1 MVGHGH
7 GFLRLAVGISA
18 APRRPSHSEWAR
30 GFGIHVSGPAGVAI
44 ALIIGRFTAGNC
56 IGKVNFAAA
65 AAAAAAAVRAAAR
78 VVAGI
83 GGRGVRAL
91 VRSS

>member
-1 MVGHGH
+1 
-7 GFLRLAVGISA
+7 
-18 APRRPSHSEWAR
+18 
-30 GFGIHVSGPAGVAI
+30 VAI